1 MDSNYYELPVNM
13 DRVCR
18 VCLSEGTNLSPIF
31 QGNESSS
38 ESSSGLLSQKIQM
51 CGSIEIHE
59 EDGIPALI
67 CDNCIYKASVAY
79 EFRQLCQ
86 HSDTRLRMYYNKPTR
101 SGAAV
106 SSIYIIL
113 RNLFVTSK

>member
-1 MDSNYYELPVNM
+1 MDNNYYELPVNM

-31 QGNESSS
+31 QGNET
-38 ESSSGLLSQKIQM
+38 ESSGLSQKIQT

-59 EDGIPALI
+59 EDGLPALI

-86 HSDTRLRMYYNKPTR
+86 HSDTRLRMYYNKPAKT
-101 SGAAV
+101 GAAV
-106 SSIYIIL
+106 STM
-113 RNLFVTSK
+113 NF